1 MKRRTFLKAAGGFAG
16 SLYLGTSN
24 ILHAAQADL
33 KDEKM
38 PKRMLGRTGRMV
50 SIIGFPGLALTRQG
64 QEECTKS
71 IHNAFAQ
78 GMNYYDV
85 APSYG
90 DGDAEIKM
98 GVGLQGIDRD
108 KIFLSCKTQKRDKDG
123 AREELERSLTRLKT
137 DHFDLYQLHAL
148 TRPEEVKQALGPSG
162 AIETF
167 LKAKE
172 EGKVKN
178 FGFSAH
184 TTRAA
189 LDALNGF
196 KFDTVMFPV
205 NFIEYF
211 KIGLSK
217 EVISLAKEQGVAVIA
232 IKGMAGGTW
241 PDRNKR
247 TRDHWYRTLED
258 SQEIAMALRFTLS
271 QETVV
276 TAIPPG
282 FLDLL
287 DKAIPAGQSYHKI
300 TETETSKLQ
309 ELASP
314 GLSIFGRWQQAA
326 MGDFHRPVYADCQ
339 DECCP
344 YSRA

>member
-1 MKRRTFLKAAGGFAG
+1 
-16 SLYLGTSN
+16 
-24 ILHAAQADL
+24 
-33 KDEKM
+33 
-38 PKRMLGRTGRMV
+38 
-50 SIIGFPGLALTRQG
+50 
-64 QEECTKS
+64 
-71 IHNAFAQ
+71 
-78 GMNYYDV
+78 
-85 APSYG
+85 
-90 DGDAEIKM
+90 
-98 GVGLQGIDRD
+98 
-108 KIFLSCKTQKRDKDG
+108 
-123 AREELERSLTRLKT
+123 
-137 DHFDLYQLHAL
+137 
-148 TRPEEVKQALGPSG
+148 
-162 AIETF
+162 
-167 LKAKE
+167 
-172 EGKVKN
+172 
-178 FGFSAH
+178 
-184 TTRAA
+184 
-189 LDALNGF
+189 
-196 KFDTVMFPV
+196 MFPV

-326 MGDFHRPVYADCQ
+326 MGDFHGPVYADCP